1 MAETAADNPHHDRR
15 WLILGTVCVAQL
27 IIVLAWVD
35 VPS

>member
-15 WLILGTVCVAQL
+15 WLILRTVCVAQL
-27 IIVLAWVD
+27 MIVLAWVD